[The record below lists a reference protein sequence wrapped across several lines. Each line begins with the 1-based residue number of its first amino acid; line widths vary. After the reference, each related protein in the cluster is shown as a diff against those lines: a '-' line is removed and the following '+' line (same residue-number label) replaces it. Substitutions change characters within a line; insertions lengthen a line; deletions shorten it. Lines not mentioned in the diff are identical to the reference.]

1 LLWVL
6 LAFHALNLTVRRF
19 GILNHNTIHPEL
31 IRGSLDYLAD
41 LKAIKLIISKTTV
54 AAASDVISA

>member
-1 LLWVL
+1 MLWVL

-31 IRGSLDYLAD
+31 IRDSIDNSGLLYACSFQIRYDRRITQPNKNRD
-41 LKAIKLIISKTTV
+41 
-54 AAASDVISA
+54 